1 MKYPYEKAESFVS
14 EKDIFRM
21 IKIRHRIYKD
31 RESRNVLQKSLNN
44 AKIRTK

>member
-1 MKYPYEKAESFVS
+1 MKCAYEKAESFVP
-14 EKDIFRM
+14 EKVIFRM

-31 RESRNVLQKSLNN
+31 RESGNVFHKSLNN